1 MEALLCLQVFAPYP
15 LHPPLP
21 YPDHTSTATLTPTPT
36 LPSWY
41 HGTIASFIF
50 AIQKS
55 FGIPDSRE
63 GASDL
68 ESGGTHVHSFSVV
81 PASGGGGA
89 RLQSASASMMEPSTH
104 LFSRLRRRVW
114 ELLEQSLRLRWAGPL
129 LLFST
134 RMRAW
139 ISVFIWNCTM
149 VLTSGLE
156 DNSSDSECCSSPH
169 GSHSW
174 MSVPHHL
181 FGWFPLSLQHLD
193 SSPERTHYGCHGVPS
208 HALCPTHVL

>member
-81 PASGGGGA
+81 PASGGGGKA
-89 RLQSASASMMEPSTH
+89 TVCFCQHDGTQHSLVQQAEAQGVGTAGAVTKVEVGGAALAFLHSDEGLDLSVH
-104 LFSRLRRRVW
+104 L
-114 ELLEQSLRLRWAGPL
+114 ELHH
-129 LLFST
+129 
-134 RMRAW
+134 
-139 ISVFIWNCTM
+139 
-149 VLTSGLE
+149 GL
-156 DNSSDSECCSSPH
+156 DQWP
-169 GSHSW
+169 G
-174 MSVPHHL
+174 
-181 FGWFPLSLQHLD
+181 GQQQ
-193 SSPERTHYGCHGVPS
+193 
-208 HALCPTHVL
+208 